1 MKQIKSFILA
11 LLLIFTF
18 TSYTFASNQNQH
30 NLSQI
35 YKNNDGSY
43 IIVNI
48 ITIESKDS
56 YNANSSMSTK
66 SGTKNYSFYNS
77 KSELQWIVSIHGTF
91 NYNGSTSNCIKSSTS
106 SQLINSTWKVKE
118 AVASRKNNSAI
129 GDFVVKHYMLGV
141 PVQTKD
147 VQLTLTCSP
156 NGTLS

>member
-1 MKQIKSFILA
+1 MDVIILLSKRVVEARNPLILLGFWA
-11 LLLIFTF
+11 LFYY
-18 TSYTFASNQNQH
+18 SH
-30 NLSQI
+30 
-35 YKNNDGSY
+35 
-43 IIVNI
+43 
-48 ITIESKDS
+48 
-56 YNANSSMSTK
+56 SSMSTK